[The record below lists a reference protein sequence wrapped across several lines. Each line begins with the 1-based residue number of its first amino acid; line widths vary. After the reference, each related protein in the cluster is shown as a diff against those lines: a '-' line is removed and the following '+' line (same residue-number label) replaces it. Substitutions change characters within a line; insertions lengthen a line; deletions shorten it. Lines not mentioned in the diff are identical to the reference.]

1 VEAIFSLYYVHPR
14 TGLLLKNKNY
24 KRWTARWRAARFR
37 EEAERATRMRVIDA
51 KTELHLFD
59 GVWWEVK
66 LAKAGD
72 ATLPDVVVRAGLSAI
87 ATDQLYARPGLR
99 AASKRI
105 LSKAEKKQLGLN

>member
-1 VEAIFSLYYVHPR
+1 VHPR

-24 KRWTARWRAARFR
+24 KRWNARWRDARKR
-37 EEAERATRMRVIDA
+37 EEAERASRMRVIDA

-72 ATLPDVVVRAGLSAI
+72 RTLPDAVIRAGLSNMPA
-87 ATDQLYARPGLR
+87 DKLYSRPGLR
-99 AASKRI
+99 ATTKRI
-105 LSKAEKKQLGLN
+105 LSKAEKKKLGLS